1 LYKALENLWAKKKEF
16 DSDKELKKDERFK
29 QAFALEQERVAN
41 EKLNLELKKELELK
55 AHEVELKNKEEE
67 MIMTMDLSALPDDQ
81 KQYYI
86 CGWSKIMSREPSPQY
101 RKILN
106 SVTFHV
112 SIKPCIVQHTF
123 VGVRTMWFLSAYMCK
138 CQNYVQK
145 YI

>member
-1 LYKALENLWAKKKEF
+1 MNGSNKLLHLNKKW
-16 DSDKELKKDERFK
+16 
-29 QAFALEQERVAN
+29 VAN
-41 EKLNLELKKELELK
+41 EILNLELKKKELEFK
-55 AHEVELKNKEEE
+55 AQEVELKNKEEE

-123 VGVRTMWFLSAYMCK
+123 VGVRTMWFVSAYMCVRTMWFLSAYMCK